1 MTGSPFRPKVVDEK
15 TLGYTIEQV
24 GRILREGR
32 NQPPKIRYPT
42 LIAGFSG
49 ARVGEIA
56 DPATDDVYIVGDT
69 CVLDIRADYR
79 EDG

>member
-1 MTGSPFRPKVVDEK
+1 
-15 TLGYTIEQV
+15 
-24 GRILREGR
+24 LREGR